1 MLIKPFHSL
10 EAAATATPNR
20 KRRQVLRAGVSTLA
34 LALIGPKLAHASSV
48 LGVRVWPARDYT
60 RVTIES
66 DQPLDYTSRLLENPD
81 RVVVDLNG
89 LELDQ
94 ALRDLVSKITPNDPQ
109 IQSVRVGQ
117 FAPHVVRLVLDL
129 KDAAKPQVF
138 ALPPAGSYRYR
149 LVFDLYP
156 AVPPDPLMEL
166 LARTE
171 HKEETFAAQQAQA
184 SNNGVPRPPAS
195 SQRALAGSADH
206 VAPGALAGTARG
218 AAPNAG
224 QGSDD
229 DANGNAGAG
238 FGAGGGTN
246 AGTLAAAPLHDTSP
260 GEDSDAFFQKYASG
274 GNTKPAARNA
284 ANPTLADATPNTDGA
299 SRGKTTATPPLAK
312 ATTATTGTTAT
323 APATT
328 VAQSNDRADDHTDDD
343 GLLPAAPPR
352 KGAKTVRLLTVAID
366 PGHGGED
373 PGAIGGAGTYEK
385 HVALDIGK
393 RLRAKIDAQPNM
405 RAMMTRD
412 DDFFVPLNVRV
423 QKARR
428 VEADLFV
435 SIHADAFTTPEARG
449 SSVFALSD
457 HGASSTAAK
466 WMADKENSSDLIGGI
481 NIKSQDESV
490 SRALLDMSTTAQ
502 IRDSMRYGG
511 FVLDEIGDINKLHK
525 GSVEQ
530 AGFAVL
536 KAPDI
541 PSILVE
547 TAFISN
553 PEEETKLKNDAYRD
567 RMADAILRGIKRY
580 FAANPPL
587 AKNRMA

>member
-1 MLIKPFHSL
+1 MSRKMLIKPFRSI
-10 EAAATATPNR
+10 ESAATATHNWR
-20 KRRQVLRAGVSTLA
+20 RRQILRAGASTLVLG
-34 LALIGPKLAHASSV
+34 LAVPRLAHASSV

-66 DQPLDYTSRLLENPD
+66 DQPLQNSQQLLQGPD
-81 RVVVDLNG
+81 RLVVDLTG

-117 FAPHVVRLVLDL
+117 YQPHVVRMVFDL
-129 KDAAKPQVF
+129 KGAVKPQVF
-138 ALPPAGSYRYR
+138 TLPPVGSYKYR

-156 AVPPDPLMEL
+156 AVAPDPLTDLIAQTERKEQAL
-166 LARTE
+166 NDAAR
-171 HKEETFAAQQAQA
+171 AQQMQPPSALTGPA
-184 SNNGVPRPPAS
+184 APPA
-195 SQRALAGSADH
+195 ATD
-206 VAPGALAGTARG
+206 
-218 AAPNAG
+218 N
-224 QGSDD
+224 
-229 DANGNAGAG
+229 
-238 FGAGGGTN
+238 
-246 AGTLAAAPLHDTSP
+246 
-260 GEDSDAFFQKYASG
+260 SDAFFQRFAQ
-274 GNTKPAARNA
+274 NTPAAPHHA
-284 ANPTLADATPNTDGA
+284 PPATG
-299 SRGKTTATPPLAK
+299 
-312 ATTATTGTTAT
+312 T
-323 APATT
+323 APAPSTPAKPA
-328 VAQSNDRADDHTDDD
+328 VKPPPVIARRDDSDDDADDTYKFT
-343 GLLPAAPPR
+343 APKSG
-352 KGAKTVRLLTVAID
+352 KGGTVRLLTVAID

-385 HVALDIGK
+385 HIALDIAK
-393 RLRAKIDAQPNM
+393 KLRAKIDAAPNM

-412 DDFFVPLNVRV
+412 ADFFVPLNVRV

-428 VEADLFV
+428 VGADLFV
-435 SIHADAFTTPEARG
+435 SIHADAFTTPSARG

-457 HGASSTAAK
+457 HGASSAAAR
-466 WMADKENSSDLIGGI
+466 WLANKENASDLIGGI
-481 NIKSQDESV
+481 NIKTQDAAV
-490 SRALLDMSTTAQ
+490 SRALFDMSTTAQ
-502 IRDSMRYGG
+502 IRDSLRYGNY
-511 FVLDEIGDINKLHK
+511 VLKEVGTINKLHK

-553 PEEETKLKNDAYRD
+553 PDEERRLNDDAYRD
-567 RMADAILRGIKRY
+567 QMADAIFRGIKRY

>member
-1 MLIKPFHSL
+1 MLIKPFRSI
-10 EAAATATPNR
+10 EADATASPNW
-20 KRRQVLRAGVSTLA
+20 KRRQVLRAGASTLA
-34 LALIGPKLAHASSV
+34 LALVGPRLAYASSV

-66 DQPLDYTSRLLENPD
+66 DQPLDYASKLLENPD

-94 ALRDLVSKITPNDPQ
+94 SLRDLVSKITPNDPQ

-117 FAPHVVRLVLDL
+117 FAPHVVRLVFDL

-138 ALPPAGSYRYR
+138 ALAPAGSYRYR

-156 AVPPDPLMEL
+156 AVAPDPLMEL
-166 LARTE
+166 LAQTE
-171 HKEETFAAQQAQA
+171 HKEQNFAQQQAQA
-184 SNNGVPRPPAS
+184 GANAPQSALTTSPPLELHAPDDAV
-195 SQRALAGSADH
+195 RADGAKGSTGANTSLAGQPFH
-206 VAPGALAGTARG
+206 GGA
-218 AAPNAG
+218 
-224 QGSDD
+224 S
-229 DANGNAGAG
+229 GAG
-238 FGAGGGTN
+238 
-246 AGTLAAAPLHDTSP
+246 D
-260 GEDSDAFFQKYASG
+260 DSDAFFQKYAD
-274 GNTKPAARNA
+274 NDAKPAGTGAK
-284 ANPTLADATPNTDGA
+284 GA
-299 SRGKTTATPPLAK
+299 SSGTGGLGDSGHGAGSTTASRNKSSGVKSPTPPGPLAQNVPDS
-312 ATTATTGTTAT
+312 G
-323 APATT
+323 
-328 VAQSNDRADDHTDDD
+328 SD
-343 GLLPAAPPR
+343 GLLPAAPPK
-352 KGAKTVRLLTVAID
+352 KGSKTVRLLTVAID

-373 PGAIGGAGTYEK
+373 PGAIGSSGTYEK

-393 RLRAKIDAQPNM
+393 RLRTKIDAQPNM
-405 RAMMTRD
+405 RSMMTRD

-435 SIHADAFTTPEARG
+435 SIHADAFITPEARG

-457 HGASSTAAK
+457 HGATSTAAK
-466 WMADKENSSDLIGGI
+466 WMANRENSSDLIGGI
-481 NIKSQDESV
+481 NIKTQDETV

-502 IRDSMRYGG
+502 IRDSMRYGS

-567 RMADAILRGIKRY
+567 KMADAILRGIKRY

-587 AKNRMA
+587 SKNRMA